1 KPRLRVTIA
10 TGKDKDEVT
19 RSLLIGSESTE
30 GTQKVV
36 YAKRV
41 DQPGVYAVGD
51 WAFKTLNKDAAG
63 FRDKTVLG
71 FDQARVG
78 RVAIDRKGGGPVT
91 LVHGD
96 AGWTVEGGDA
106 GKKPNDASISRFL
119 DDLHELR
126 GSDIAAEPASDLSR
140 FGLDAPDLRIA
151 LTDKEGQA
159 IGTVAAA
166 KRDGKA
172 YVMQVGGPTVFE
184 ARDYMYARLDKQP
197 ADFVE

>member
-1 KPRLRVTIA
+1 FGLNKQPKDLRDKQLFTFEDNDVNRIEISSGNAQPTTLVRTGDTSWTVEPGGYSADLTEVRSYLGSVRGTRATDFPDDLPTDLANYGHDKPRLRVTIA

-71 FDQARVG
+71 FDQARGG
-78 RVAIDRKGGGPVT
+78 RRPIDR
-91 LVHGD
+91 
-96 AGWTVEGGDA
+96 
-106 GKKPNDASISRFL
+106 
-119 DDLHELR
+119 
-126 GSDIAAEPASDLSR
+126 
-140 FGLDAPDLRIA
+140 
-151 LTDKEGQA
+151 
-159 IGTVAAA
+159 
-166 KRDGKA
+166 
-172 YVMQVGGPTVFE
+172 
-184 ARDYMYARLDKQP
+184 
-197 ADFVE
+197 